1 MMKRACHIVGIELGR
16 VLHRPSARAFTLVE
30 LVVVL
35 VVLGVLAGI
44 AVPRYANFQ
53 AHQRVRAAAGRVYA
67 DLALAQ
73 RQAKF
78 SSSDQ
83 TVTFDTAADS
93 YTLDGM
99 PHPDF
104 SGIDYT
110 VRLSQPPYEVSLV
123 SAAFGGDKQL
133 VFNGFGE
140 PDSGGSL
147 VIRVGDYQETIN
159 VSEETSLIIAPID
172 KLEVVEE

>member
-1 MMKRACHIVGIELGR
+1 MQRARHFISLDPCKAPR
-16 VLHRPSARAFTLVE
+16 SSSARAFTLVE

-44 AVPRYANFQ
+44 AVPRYANFH

-78 SSSDQ
+78 SSSNQ

-110 VRLSQPPYEVSLV
+110 VRLSQPPYEVTIV
-123 SAAFGGDKQL
+123 SAAFGEDKQL

-140 PDSGGSL
+140 PDSSGSL
-147 VIRVGDYQETIN
+147 VLQVGDYQETIN
-159 VSEETSLIIAPID
+159 VSGEASLIIEPID
-172 KLEVVEE
+172 KLLVVEK

>member
-1 MMKRACHIVGIELGR
+1 MKRARHIVGTELGR
-16 VLHRPSARAFTLVE
+16 VLHRSGARAFTLVE
-30 LVVVL
+30 LAVVL

-53 AHQRVRAAAGRVYA
+53 AHQRVRAAVGRVYA

-78 SSSDQ
+78 SSSSQ

-110 VRLSQPPYEVSLV
+110 VRLSQPPYEVKILA
-123 SAAFGGDKQL
+123 AAFGGDKQL

-140 PDSGGSL
+140 PDSAGSL
-147 VIRVGDYQETIN
+147 VIQVGDYQEKP
-159 VSEETSLIIAPID
+159 A
-172 KLEVVEE
+172 VVEK